1 MCAGVLIGSDV
12 ITGSGGMS
20 TLYAKDGALTCVAF
34 GPAPAPGVC
43 SPFHDTDARP
53 SYHVQVKPEG
63 ATVQVS
69 AAVGEVVWD
78 RTARCWT
85 MTRQCKASS
94 PPPRPVDHSVGK
106 YSPTKLLNSSVPTL
120 SHPIMQ

>member
-1 MCAGVLIGSDV
+1 MCADVLIGNDV
-12 ITGSGGMS
+12 ITGSDGMS

-34 GPAPAPGVC
+34 GLAPALGVC
-43 SPFHDTDARP
+43 SPFHDTDVRP

-78 RTARCWT
+78 STARCWT
-85 MTRQCKASS
+85 MTRQCKAGS

-106 YSPTKLLNSSVPTL
+106 YSRTKLLNSSVPTL
-120 SHPIMQ
+120 SHPIT